1 MSNGRLAN
9 SPALPSL
16 RFDHP
21 SMRLIAGALLILT
34 AEQAFA
40 HAHMA
45 NYPNEPRV
53 REVLYPAAGVALLLG
68 LGLMAWGLFSERR
81 TPTGGS

>member
-1 MSNGRLAN
+1 
-9 SPALPSL
+9 
-16 RFDHP
+16 
-21 SMRLIAGALLILT
+21 MRLIAGALLILT

-68 LGLMAWGLFSERR
+68 VALMTWGIFTERR
-81 TPTGGS
+81 PPAGGA

>member
-1 MSNGRLAN
+1 
-9 SPALPSL
+9 
-16 RFDHP
+16 
-21 SMRLIAGALLILT
+21 LLILT

-53 REVLYPAAGVALLLG
+53 RDVLYPAAGVALVLG
-68 LGLMAWGLFSERR
+68 VALMTWGLFSDRR
-81 TPTGGS
+81 RPTEGA

>member
-1 MSNGRLAN
+1 
-9 SPALPSL
+9 
-16 RFDHP
+16 
-21 SMRLIAGALLILT
+21 MRLIAGALLILT

-68 LGLMAWGLFSERR
+68 LGLMVWGSFSDRR
-81 TPTGGS
+81 STKEGA